1 MLSVSVCLCVP
12 PPPRS
17 THLYILFARC
27 IHRAIPRTPIP
38 YHPVS
43 TSTSNNSSGL
53 PRPALRD
60 VTPDAMCGAPHTWA
74 IARAQA
80 ALRRGYWLCWGDMGA
95 VSCEVA
101 RDVGG
106 RRVSVG

>member
-1 MLSVSVCLCVP
+1 MLSVCLCVSHLPRAP
-12 PPPRS
+12 PI
-17 THLYILFARC
+17 YIYSSHFAYT
-27 IHRAIPRTPIP
+27 TPSRELP
-38 YHPVS
+38 SHPVS
-43 TSTSNNSSGL
+43 TSNNNNSSSGL

-80 ALRRGYWLCWGDMGA
+80 ALRRGYWLRWGDMGA